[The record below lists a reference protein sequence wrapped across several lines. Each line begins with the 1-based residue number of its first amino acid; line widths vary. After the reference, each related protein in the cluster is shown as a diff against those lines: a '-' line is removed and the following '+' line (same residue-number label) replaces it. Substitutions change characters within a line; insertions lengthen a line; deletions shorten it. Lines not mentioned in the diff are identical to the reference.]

1 MLTKELLLNYLE
13 NPNCPYQTFWVA
25 FFQNIYIHSINSY
38 DLIPNNTT
46 INELLEMKIEFP
58 DGYIKNTFTNVLK
71 NINIKCLNHP
81 AFTNTDD
88 NKTSLFNYFIQ
99 NDNIDINTIIFC
111 FGLILNDGYMNT
123 YLTIFLEKV
132 LVSSKTTNYPLIA
145 LLISKHN
152 NTILSRCTYDE
163 LDLMWKQWEYIIIV
177 IGLEL
182 DYLWKS
188 YIHTATIQYKMIVL
202 SPNVSSQW
210 NRLSDK
216 WNYARNQLLAI
227 SEILGRPIK
236 LPIYRCIHVTHKN
249 RGLDD
254 ETIVFIYLAK
264 LGLTPWIALD
274 DPTYSIDDIIKSIS
288 DACNASD
295 ISTDKWYLNGVLL

>member
-1 MLTKELLLNYLE
+1 MLTRELLLDYLE

-25 FFQNIYIHSINSY
+25 FFQNIQYNNTSN
-38 DLIPNNTT
+38 DPIPNNTP
-46 INELLEMKIEFP
+46 INELLKMKIEFP
-58 DGYIKNTFTNVLK
+58 NGYIKNTFTNVLK

-111 FGLILNDGYMNT
+111 FGLILNDGYLDT

-145 LLISKHN
+145 LLVYKPN

-182 DYLWKS
+182 DYLWKL

-202 SPNVSSQW
+202 SPNISSQW
-210 NRLSDK
+210 NILSDK
-216 WNYARNQLLAI
+216 WNYARNQLLSI
-227 SEILGRPIK
+227 SGILGRPIK

-249 RGLDD
+249 SDMD
-254 ETIVFIYLAK
+254 NDTIVFIYLAK

-288 DACNASD
+288 DACNASG
-295 ISTDKWYLNGVLL
+295 ISTDKWYLDGVLL